1 MYIHQYLAKA
11 RQDDLMRA
19 AAQRRLSAEATRA
32 RRPQRRHTIAAPAPR
47 LALTRLRVQGLSRIT
62 TV

>member
-32 RRPQRRHTIAAPAPR
+32 RRPQRRRAIAAPVPR
-47 LALTRLRVQGLSRIT
+47 LALIRLRVHAHSR
-62 TV
+62 

>member
-1 MYIHQYLAKA
+1 MSIHQYLAKA

-32 RRPQRRHTIAAPAPR
+32 RRAQRRRAIAAPAPR
-47 LALTRLRVQGLSRIT
+47 LALTRLRVHAHSG
-62 TV
+62 